1 MTKRALMLS
10 AAVAA
15 LLAGPAMADKTINTQ
30 VTTTQDTATDGNIT
44 IDSSGAVEITTNP
57 PSGAAVTINS
67 DNIVTNDGLIT
78 YKGVTGATGVELVTG
93 NTGEFMGTG
102 KIDMTGTG
110 DDKVGILI
118 SGPSGN
124 VNSGTFTG
132 VTPSGG
138 GFPLAINLQSGST
151 LSVQG
156 DDSIGISQL
165 SGTTIHGIINIA
177 GSVTVVPTSTTS
189 TNPSIGHV
197 IAINLDGTLQ
207 GALNIQSGGV
217 VEATGENAEGIQ
229 ILGPVTGSLVN
240 GGTILTAGTLRSNL
254 ANINQP
260 QAGSALLIGDG
271 IAGGIYN
278 AGPSTISDSTTV
290 RGVIS
295 TTGDAP
301 TILINPTLA
310 NASPTSNLVIGVY
323 NDATDPGNSF
333 LNRGTITAS
342 SENPD
347 VSTTTISIVGASS
360 TAQTVF
366 QGGLFNGGSIS
377 AAATTNKS
385 SSVTATALFVG
396 DYVTLPSITNSDE
409 SAGGGISATV
419 TGPESGTAYAIRIEP
434 QANYCAPDQSPCPTM
449 SLNNS
454 GTISAIATTTN
465 PNFVSGLTAYAIYD
479 QSGTL
484 NSITNS
490 GTISAV
496 ATTLKDNSQIAVAA
510 NLDLNTTG
518 VDFENMGTVT
528 GSILFGSGNDTLNVT
543 GTAQVPATVNGNVSF
558 GGCDNTSGNGDDT
571 LTIGE
576 FGSVTGAITEK
587 LGCHVDVSI
596 AQGGTLNL
604 QNTSANLG
612 SNVFGLYAGQFD
624 MAAGSNLGLVVSQP
638 FNLSVNPQAGALI
651 QALNASIG
659 DDSNFKIS
667 FGSYIGN
674 FQPGK
679 GVFGSPTATF
689 DLLSAPIG
697 SLNISGSELQT
708 IETDFSTTIPFL
720 FTGSLCTWNI
730 NGSSTCKGGNPGQS
744 ELVLNLTPKS
754 AQELGLT
761 GYALKL
767 FPYANEALTY
777 DDTLGASMLND
788 IENAQQAQAAYEAFA
803 PDVSGATRALA
814 ISLTDE
820 ATNVVAA
827 RQRALREYANKDGD
841 LTLWT
846 QQFVERLNQDN
857 TSDGTGYTDSGF
869 GFTLGADEG
878 DAADGRY
885 GAAFT
890 FFSGGMSAK
899 APLLQKT
906 NSEWYMATGYT
917 DWHGQVFFLD
927 TQATVGYA
935 HLTGSRTIDLNGF
948 KRTAN
953 NTRPAEYLAGGAT
966 AGLQYDVLGA
976 AVMPQISLNG
986 LAMRQEGYSET
997 GGGGQTGDGFDLHV
1011 QPDYAASLRAFAGVD
1026 ARGDMNFGDFLF
1038 QPEAR
1043 AGYRYDFA
1051 NGQEDAKVNFV
1062 AVQPLTEFE
1071 VSGPKPEKGNALA
1084 GAGVGVSTGAWS
1096 IQLGVDYLYASSGN
1110 TSEEGTLTLLGRF

>member
-15 LLAGPAMADKTINTQ
+15 LLAGPAMADTNINTKI
-30 VTTTQDTATDGNIT
+30 TTPQDTATDGNIT
-44 IDSSGAVEITTNP
+44 IESAGAIVITTTP
-57 PSGAAVTINS
+57 PTSAAVTLDS
-67 DNIVTNDGLIT
+67 DNVVINNGGLIS
-78 YKGVTGATGVELVTG
+78 YDGVTDATAVQLTTG
-93 NTGEFMGTG
+93 NRGEFVSTG
-102 KIDMTGTG
+102 KIDLTGTG
-110 DDKVGILI
+110 SNKTGIVI
-118 SGPSGN
+118 SGPPGN
-124 VNSGTFTG
+124 VNSGIFTG
-132 VTPSGG
+132 IIPPNGVV
-138 GFPLAINLQSGST
+138 PLAINLSSGSLMT
-151 LSVQG
+151 LQG
-156 DDSIGISQL
+156 DGSIGINQF
-165 SGTTIHGIINIA
+165 SGTTIDGNIFIA
-177 GSVTVVPTSTTS
+177 GSMTLAPTSASSTTG
-189 TNPSIGHV
+189 GHV
-197 IAINLDGTLQ
+197 IGINLDG
-207 GALNIQSGGV
+207 ALNGSLDIETGGV
-217 VEATGENAEGIQ
+217 VQATGQNAEGVQ
-229 ILGPVTGSLVN
+229 LLGPVAGALVN
-240 GGTILTAGTLRSNL
+240 NGTILTAGTLR
-254 ANINQP
+254 ANPGNVQEP
-260 QAGSALLIGDG
+260 QAGSALLIGDS

-278 AGPSTISDSTTV
+278 AGPSTVSDSTTV
-290 RGVIS
+290 RGIIS
-295 TTGDAP
+295 TAGDAP
-301 TILINPTLA
+301 AILINPTLA
-310 NASPTSNLVIGVY
+310 NPSPAANLVLGIF

-333 LNRGTITAS
+333 LNRGTIAAAS
-342 SENPD
+342 INPD
-347 VSTTTISIVGASS
+347 VNVTSFDIVGASS
-360 TAQTVF
+360 TAETVF

-377 AAATTNKS
+377 AAATTSKA
-385 SSVTATALFVG
+385 SSVTANALFVG
-396 DYVTLPSITNSDE
+396 NYVMLPSITNSNE
-409 SAGGGISATV
+409 SAGGAITATV
-419 TGPESGTAYAIRIEP
+419 TGPESGTAYAIWIAP
-434 QANYCAPDQSPCPTM
+434 TANYCAPNQSPCPTM

-465 PNFVSGLTAYAIYD
+465 PDFVSGLTAYAIYD

-484 NSITNS
+484 NSITNT

-496 ATTLKDNSQIAVAA
+496 ATTLKNNTQIAVAA
-510 NLDLNTTG
+510 DLNLNTTG
-518 VDFENMGTVT
+518 VDFENMGTVN

-543 GTAQVPATVNGNVSF
+543 GTAQSPATVNGNVSF
-558 GGCDNTSGNGDDT
+558 GGCDSTSGNGDDT
-571 LTIGE
+571 LIIGE

-604 QNTSANLG
+604 ENTSANLG
-612 SNVFGLYAGQFD
+612 SNAIGLYAGSFD

-638 FNLSVNPQAGALI
+638 FNLSVNPQSGALI

-659 DDSNFKIS
+659 NDSTFKIS

-679 GVFGSPTATF
+679 GVFGSSTATF

-697 SLNISGSELQT
+697 SLDVSTSELQT
-708 IETDFSTTIPFL
+708 IETDFATTIPFL
-720 FTGSLCTWNI
+720 FTGNLCTWNI
-730 NGSSTCKGGNPGQS
+730 NGNSTCKGGNPGQS

-754 AQELGLT
+754 AQQLGLT
-761 GYALKL
+761 GYALKM

-788 IENAQQAQAAYEAFA
+788 IENAQQAQTAYDAFA

-814 ISLTDE
+814 ISLTDG

-827 RQRALREYANKDGD
+827 RQRALREYANQDGD

-857 TSDGTGYTDSGF
+857 TSAGTGYTDSGF

-899 APLLQKT
+899 APLIQKT

-948 KRTAN
+948 TRTAN

-976 AVMPQISLNG
+976 AVMPQISFDG
-986 LAMRQEGYSET
+986 LAMRQEGYTEQ
-997 GGGGQTGDGFDLHV
+997 GGGGQSGDGFDLHV

-1026 ARGDMNFGDFLF
+1026 ARDDMNFVDFLL

-1043 AGYRYDFA
+1043 LGYRYDFA
-1051 NGQEDAKVNFV
+1051 NGEEDAKVNF
-1062 AVQPLTEFE
+1062 ADVQPLTQFE
-1071 VSGPKPEKGNALA
+1071 ISGPKPEKGNALA
-1084 GAGVGVSTGAWS
+1084 GAGLGVSTGAWS
-1096 IQLGVDYLYASSGN
+1096 IQFGVDYLYASSGN